1 MVNIHN
7 HSAFLTFQIESSIIC
22 EGSKISSL
30 FFIVL
35 KLTKIDCFYFN
46 TIENIDEIFDPS
58 QIIELSIYEVENEEL
73 LCMLTNLRSLSI
85 SYSKV
90 DFKSFLPKMRFLN
103 YLTVRYYEEC
113 IDYIYTQC
121 ISLRKLTLSPF
132 NGDDEFNFE
141 KMIELV

>member
-1 MVNIHN
+1 M
-7 HSAFLTFQIESSIIC
+7 
-22 EGSKISSL
+22 
-30 FFIVL
+30 
-35 KLTKIDCFYFN
+35 TKIDCFYFY

-90 DFKSFLPKMRFLN
+90 DFKSFLPKMRCLN